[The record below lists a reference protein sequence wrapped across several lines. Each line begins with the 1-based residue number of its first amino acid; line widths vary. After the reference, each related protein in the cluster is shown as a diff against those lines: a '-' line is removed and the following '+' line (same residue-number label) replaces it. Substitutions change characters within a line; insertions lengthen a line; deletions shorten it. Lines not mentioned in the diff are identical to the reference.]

1 MKTSDIDGLPYSTVL
16 YGSGPGH
23 GARIGDPSLGE
34 PGSAEMGQDMNRVHA
49 AAAPRQWAT
58 HGAEDVPVYAIGK
71 IVCHIFFG
79 YYIRNIQVKKI

>member
-23 GARIGDPSLGE
+23 GARVTDPTSAE
-34 PGSAEMGQDMNRVHA
+34 PGSAEMGLDMNRVHA

-58 HGAEDVPVYAIGK
+58 HGAEDVPVYAMGEDKFHQIPNFRDK
-71 IVCHIFFG
+71 FSISS
-79 YYIRNIQVKKI
+79 R